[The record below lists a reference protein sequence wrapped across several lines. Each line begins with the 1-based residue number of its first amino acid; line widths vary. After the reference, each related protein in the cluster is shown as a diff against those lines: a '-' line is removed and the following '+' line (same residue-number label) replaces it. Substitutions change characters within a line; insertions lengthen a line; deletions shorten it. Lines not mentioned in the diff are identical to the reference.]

1 MNRRVPRR
9 LRALSALSLAALLP
23 VQALAPSSAAEAGAA
38 THPDVLV
45 SELNGSLL
53 RLSDGAEVPG
63 VVDGISYPLDAAAAP
78 DGDLYVV
85 TQSGLYRI
93 PAEGGET
100 EQLDDALPRA
110 AGVAV
115 DSDEV
120 VYATDSAAHTLYRYD
135 PVSGARTVVDD
146 DLAMPE
152 MISVDRLDRVLLA
165 DFEAN
170 AVYRYTADGTRSTLV
185 DEGLNGPF
193 DVAEAPDGSLVVS
206 ERGRST
212 ISRVDLRGDEPVV
225 TTIAQV
231 GLPVGVT
238 AVGDAVLVVLNG
250 EGTVVSL
257 SDNGSPSTVLDG
269 LRYPWGLSPAEF
281 VTGPYIQTIT
291 FTSDIP
297 DAFVGDTYR
306 PTAQGGGSGQPVTF
320 SIAESSADACSYDS
334 STGLVTFTSVGTC
347 RVLAD
352 QVGDAGGIYAAA
364 PTAHLDVGAVVPW
377 FRLGHRVTSAEPAND
392 AGWRRTPATVTFT
405 CRDGLAPYDCPE
417 PVTVENTPADGKVV
431 KRRAVDALGTAR
443 VRGVRLFV
451 DTTAPRLTVALGGE
465 APYPRSARPVRCG
478 VSDAHSGADG
488 GCTVTYGPATTD
500 GRGRTFRSYAVSARD
515 VAGNTA
521 RTSGRFRV
529 RG

>member
-1 MNRRVPRR
+1 MTRRVPRR
-9 LRALSALSLAALLP
+9 LRALAALSLAALLP
-23 VQALAPSSAAEAGAA
+23 VQALAPSSAAEAEAG
-38 THPDVLV
+38 TRPDLLV
-45 SELNGSLL
+45 SEYNGSLL
-53 RLSDGAEVPG
+53 RLSSGDEVPE
-63 VVDGISYPLDAAAAP
+63 VVDGISYPLDSAVAP

-85 TQSGLYRI
+85 TQSALYRI
-93 PAEGGET
+93 PSDGGET

-120 VYATDSAAHTLYRYD
+120 VYTTDHEAGILYRYD

-165 DFEAN
+165 DYDAN
-170 AVYRYTADGTRSTLV
+170 TVYRYAADGTRITLV
-185 DEGLNGPF
+185 DEGLVGPF

-206 ERGRST
+206 ERGQSRV
-212 ISRVDLRGDEPVV
+212 SRVDLRGSEPVV
-225 TTIAQV
+225 TAIATV
-231 GLPVGVT
+231 GQPVGVT
-238 AVGDAVLVVLNG
+238 AVGD
-250 EGTVVSL
+250 TTQVVSNGGVVIEL
-257 SDNGSPSTVLDG
+257 SDNGSPSDILDG

-281 VTGPYIQTIT
+281 VTGPYTQTIT
-291 FTSDIP
+291 FTSGYP
-297 DAFVGDTYR
+297 DASVGDTYR

-320 SIAESSADACSYDS
+320 SIAESSADACSYDA

-347 RVLAD
+347 RILAD
-352 QVGDAGGIYAAA
+352 QAGDAGGTYAAA
-364 PTAHLDVGAVVPW
+364 PTAQHDVGATVSW

-392 AGWRRTPATVTFT
+392 AGWRSTPATVTFT
-405 CRDGLAPYDCPE
+405 CRGGLAPYACPD
-417 PVTVENTPADGKVV
+417 PVTVGNTPAEGKVV
-431 KRRAVDALGTAR
+431 KRRAVDALGTVR

-451 DTTAPRLTVALGGE
+451 DTTAPTLTVALGGE
-465 APYPRSARPVRCG
+465 APYARTARPVRCG

-488 GCTVTYGPATTD
+488 RCTVSYGSVSTD
-500 GRGRTFRSYAVSARD
+500 ARGRAFRSYSVSGRD

-521 RTSGRFRV
+521 GATGRFRV